1 MAYEQ
6 IKSFYPKEMGKEKGW
21 CLKNCRL
28 GYRIYTGHYASAKS
42 AMQAGKKNGTYHEG
56 MPPSN
61 IAVPVYV
68 ATSSPNGHVVVYDK
82 GTWWSDGK
90 KYISMS
96 GVYGWDEMMD
106 AVRVVQFQSGSGFL
120 PAKGYWKVGDC
131 DPRIGKLCNFYAE
144 NFYGYYCRNK
154 AQAHAK
160 LDGNYFGSNCEKWTK
175 EFQRRV
181 NLYPDG
187 MVGPITYKKLQE
199 YGFKG

>member
-56 MPPSN
+56 MPPNN

-68 ATSSPNGHVVVYDK
+68 ASSSPNGHVVVYDK

-120 PAKGYWKVGDC
+120 PAKGYWSRYDKDERVSSLATFMRKNFPAYTPKSALGPVYGDNLWKS
-131 DPRIGKLCNFYAE
+131 I
-144 NFYGYYCRNK
+144 
-154 AQAHAK
+154 
-160 LDGNYFGSNCEKWTK
+160 K
-175 EFQRRV
+175 EFQRRTG
-181 NLYPDG
+181 LYPDG
-187 MVGPITYKKLQE
+187 NTGPITYKKLQE